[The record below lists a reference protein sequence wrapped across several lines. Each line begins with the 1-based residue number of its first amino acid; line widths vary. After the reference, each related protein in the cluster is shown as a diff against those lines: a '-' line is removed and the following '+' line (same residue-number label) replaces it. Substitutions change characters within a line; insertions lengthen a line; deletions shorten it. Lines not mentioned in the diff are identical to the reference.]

1 MSQDA
6 LRTVLQSA
14 DVVSSTS
21 FETEDVERW
30 PREHLAALR
39 SSGMLKQSDYA
50 TSTTCPGCERR
61 CLAEVEFLDT
71 GHGVP
76 PRAYVVCEERDDIG
90 RVAIP
95 LERLRQWKVDLGAL
109 AEIVAEELG
118 AEGNVEERVLGRLWS
133 LGKVVAREGSGDVFL
148 ARGVGWSDA
157 REVFDQRTALRG
169 STVSVVLT
177 LGEARADGAF
187 NERTHVLPLCR
198 MLNLDHD
205 GLKLDMQAITET
217 ICDYWSTEALSRPK
231 TLLAREAVL
240 LVDVAG
246 HQVYFRGVSLSPPPR
261 AFQVLVLLAQQAAG
275 GDEGWVKRE
284 TIYAM
289 LWPGEDLKMMI
300 YRRQIDDTI
309 KELRR
314 ALDAVEAGAG
324 NRLIETRPRV
334 GHRLRLLPPDLVL
347 V

>member
-1 MSQDA
+1 M

-14 DVVSSTS
+14 DVASSTL
-21 FETEDVERW
+21 FGIEDVKHW
-30 PREHLAALR
+30 PREDLAALR
-39 SSGMLKQSDYA
+39 SSGVLKQGDYA
-50 TSTTCPGCERR
+50 TSIICPGCEQR
-61 CLAEVEFLDT
+61 CLAQVEFLDA
-71 GHGVP
+71 GDGEP

-90 RVAIP
+90 RVTIP
-95 LERLRQWKVDLGAL
+95 LEWLEQWRVDLGTL

-118 AEGNVEERVLGRLWS
+118 ANGNVEERVLGRLWW
-133 LGKVVAREGSGDVFL
+133 LGKVVAREGSGDMFL
-148 ARGVGWSDA
+148 ARGVGRSDA
-157 REVFDQRTALRG
+157 PEVFGQRTAFRG

-177 LGEARADGAF
+177 VAEAPAEEVF
-187 NERTHVLPLCR
+187 NERTQVLPLCR
-198 MLNLDHD
+198 ILNLDND
-205 GLKLDMQAITET
+205 GLRLDTQAITET
-217 ICDYWSTEALSRPK
+217 ICDYWRTEALSRPK

-246 HQVYFRGVSLSPPPR
+246 HQVYFRGVSLNPPPR